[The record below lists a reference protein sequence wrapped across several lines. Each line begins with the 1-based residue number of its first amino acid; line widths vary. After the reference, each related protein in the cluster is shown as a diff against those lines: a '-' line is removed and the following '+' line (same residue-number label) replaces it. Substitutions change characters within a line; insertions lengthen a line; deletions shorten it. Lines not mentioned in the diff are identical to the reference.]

1 MSRIKA
7 TTFQNINMDNNYE
20 NMLKQMELEI
30 DKLQAHFKSEE
41 KRILTNITNL
51 KSHQSRSNVTLSDT
65 HTAKPPEVAHP
76 LTEKKEDLLVD
87 DIDKQ
92 LGGFY
97 GSMELRDALKEAHKR
112 MDAVVAVLSRV
123 KEYVRSPFV
132 RLEIDHLLH
141 NIETLRKV
149 FLRMLDRMEIPDSD
163 DFFNDSMSESS
174 TAVSIK
180 TSQETLD
187 KTQTDQKDPPKAPP
201 ASGRHFQ

>member
-1 MSRIKA
+1 
-7 TTFQNINMDNNYE
+7 MDNNYE

-51 KSHQSRSNVTLSDT
+51 KGTQSRSSATLSDLHTAKASPPT
-65 HTAKPPEVAHP
+65 HTAV
-76 LTEKKEDLLVD
+76 EKKEEVSVD

-112 MDAVVAVLSRV
+112 MDAVVAVLNRV
-123 KEYVRSPFV
+123 KEYVRSHFV
-132 RLEIDHLLH
+132 RLEIDHLLQ

-180 TSQETLD
+180 ASKESLD
-187 KTQTDQKDPPKAPP
+187 KTQNELSGEMPNAPP
-201 ASGRHFQ
+201 AAEGTSNKQ